1 MTKIIIFAILSI
13 SLLLFG
19 TVTNLSAQT
28 TIPGGYVSG
37 TWTADGSPYLI
48 QGDITIHADSL
59 LTIEPAVEVE
69 FQGNN
74 HLTVN
79 GYLEAVGTEVD
90 SIHFMRSSGS
100 WYGITF
106 QNAPDSSHLIYCSIS
121 DAGWAGILCQNSN
134 PVLSHCSMQSQSA
147 MYGIRVLDPSNPSI
161 SHCDVSYNYTGI
173 VWSSLASGIISDC
186 VISHSWGLG
195 GIRLISDVELT
206 IIDCIISDNV
216 SDAGGGGVRSERGT
230 LTLINCTINDN
241 TAQGG
246 RGGGI
251 SCSNGS
257 ATLTNCT
264 INGNVAYDTNTG
276 HGGGGISIYNASAT
290 LSYCSIYDNFAMD
303 HGGGIAIT
311 NGNLTVDHCT
321 IDENETWGAGSGSGI
336 SILSNNT
343 AVITNSIISNNHNGY
358 GILNQGTL
366 TVDYTDFF
374 NNVSGNI
381 TGNIPANFG
390 ILSMVNANGDSCDVY
405 YNIFLDPIYV
415 DPDNGDYHLLSGS
428 PCIDAGDPDS
438 PFDPDSTI
446 ADMGAFYFDQ
456 QTGIDDTRSIPNG
469 FVLSQNYPNPF
480 NATTTIQ
487 YSLSEPSDVIVEV
500 YDILGRKVETINEDN
515 QTAGMHQLIWNA
527 SVQPSG
533 IYFYRIQ
540 AGNYGEIRK
549 MVLLK

>member
-1 MTKIIIFAILSI
+1 MKKAIVLIIILSV
-13 SLLLFG
+13 S
-19 TVTNLSAQT
+19 VVSAQT
-28 TIPGGYVSG
+28 DIPGGYVSG
-37 TWTADGSPYLI
+37 TWTEAGSPYQV
-48 QGDITIHADSL
+48 QGNITVHADSVL
-59 LTIEPAVEVE
+59 NIDPGVVVD
-69 FQGNN
+69 FQGNYG
-74 HLTVN
+74 LTVN
-79 GYLEAVGTEVD
+79 GLLDAIGAETD
-90 SIHFMRSSGS
+90 SIHFTRSNGNWS
-100 WYGITF
+100 GITF
-106 QNAPDSSHLIYCSIS
+106 QNAPDSSHLIYCSII
-121 DAGWAGILCQNSN
+121 DVGWAGILCQNSN

-147 MYGIRVLDPSNPSI
+147 MFGIHVLDSSNPSI
-161 SHCDVSYNYTGI
+161 SHCDVSYNYMGI

-186 VISHSWGLG
+186 VISHNSGLG
-195 GIRLISDVELT
+195 GITVNTHVELT

-216 SDAGGGGVRSERGT
+216 SNGRGGGIRSDLAT

-241 TAQGG
+241 TAQSG

-251 SCSNGS
+251 SCSDGS

-264 INGNVAYDTNTG
+264 INGNVAIDRDTG

-321 IDENETWGAGSGSGI
+321 IDENETLGAGSGSGI
-336 SILSNNT
+336 SILSSNT
-343 AVITNSIISNNHNGY
+343 AVITNSIISNNHDGY

-366 TVDYTDFF
+366 TVVYTDFF

-415 DPDNGDYHLLSGS
+415 DPDNGDHHLLSDS
-428 PCIDAGDPDS
+428 PCIDAGNPDL
-438 PFDPDSTI
+438 PYDPDSTI
-446 ADMGAFYFDQ
+446 TDMGAFYFDQ
-456 QTGIDDTRSIPNG
+456 PTGIDDAPSLPAG

-480 NATTTIQ
+480 NAITSIK
-487 YSLSEPSDVIVEV
+487 YNLAVASDVSIDI
-500 YDILGRKVETINEDN
+500 YDILGRKIETLIQREQPAGDHSITWDASETASGMYFYKIKAGEFVET
-515 QTAGMHQLIWNA
+515 
-527 SVQPSG
+527 
-533 IYFYRIQ
+533 
-540 AGNYGEIRK
+540 RK